1 MMNTPKP
8 VQRSEDGRPKR
19 IGRIAV
25 IVAVLVLLAALAGF
39 ILQRSY
45 YPMDGE
51 VRILSK
57 EQGHGF
63 ALTVEQGFRAGQKA
77 GRFRL
82 KCTEEQYHEVE
93 IGDIVNCSR
102 TQSALTGRGKVHKL
116 H

>member
-1 MMNTPKP
+1 MNTPKP
-8 VQRSEDGRPKR
+8 KQRSGDGKPKQF
-19 IGRIAV
+19 GRIAV
-25 IVAVLVLLAALAGF
+25 IVAVLALLAALAGF

-57 EQGHGF
+57 EKGRGF
-63 ALTVEQGFRAGQKA
+63 TLTVEQGFREGQKA

-82 KCTEEQYHEVE
+82 KCTEGQYHEVE
-93 IGDIVNCSR
+93 IGDIVDCSR